1 MHKDKIQAL
10 QDAIATDLLGWE
22 AQKIMSPLVTDRYQE
37 STKDSKQAAVAVILY
52 PNGEGIIHMIYIKR
66 PAHPLDKHS
75 GQISFAGG
83 QREDGDDSLQVTAL
97 REMYEELGIDP
108 ESVTVLGQLTS
119 IYVYVSDF
127 YVEPYVVYMDAL
139 PKFLLQESEVAYTI
153 EVPLKQLVEQPQLK
167 TTITIRGTELPD
179 VPYYDLN
186 GDVLWGATA
195 MITSELLEIVK
206 KLG

>member
-1 MHKDKIQAL
+1 MHKEKIEAL
-10 QDAIATDLLGWE
+10 QAALAKDLLGWP
-22 AQKIMSPLVTDRYQE
+22 AQKIMSPLDTDKYLA
-37 STKDSKQAAVAVILY
+37 SNKDSKRAAVAVLLY
-52 PNGEGIIHMIYIKR
+52 PNSEGYIHMLYIKR

-83 QREDGDDSLQVTAL
+83 QQEEEDESFQETAL
-97 REMYEELGIDP
+97 REMHEELGIDP
-108 ESVTVLGQLTS
+108 KVVTILGPLSS

-127 YVEPYVVYMDAL
+127 YVEPYVMYMDAPPTL
-139 PKFLLQESEVAYTI
+139 VLQESEVAFTI
-153 EVPLKQLVEQPQLK
+153 DVPLRQLLEQASLK
-167 TTITIRGTELPD
+167 TTIAIRGTELPN

-195 MITSELLEIVK
+195 MITSELLEIIK